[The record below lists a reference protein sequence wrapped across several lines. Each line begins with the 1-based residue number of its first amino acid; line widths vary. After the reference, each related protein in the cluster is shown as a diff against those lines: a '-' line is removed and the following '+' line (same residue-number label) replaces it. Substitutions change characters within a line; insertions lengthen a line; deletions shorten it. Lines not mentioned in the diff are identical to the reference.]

1 MRHKTGD
8 LITLAEQGEF
18 DVIVHGC
25 NCFCTMGSGIAKQ
38 IRERYPAAYEADC
51 TTQKGDMS
59 KLGGYTWVRVLS
71 PQRHPFIIVNGYTQF
86 RYGRDR
92 RHADYNAIASV
103 FSLIKH
109 NFPHSIVGYPL
120 IGAGRAG
127 GDWSTIERIIN
138 AQLAGINHYL
148 VTLEDRPWECLKRL

>member
-1 MRHKTGD
+1 MRHMIGD

-51 TTQKGDMS
+51 TTEKGDIS

-71 PQRHPFIIVNGYTQF
+71 PRKNPFIIVNGYTQF

-92 RHADYNAIASV
+92 RHADYNAIVSV
-103 FSLIKH
+103 FQLIKN
-109 NFPHSIVGYPL
+109 NFPHAVIGYPY
-120 IGAGRAG
+120 IGAGLAG
-127 GDWSTIERIIN
+127 GDWEVISRIIN
-138 AQLAGINHYL
+138 AALAGMNHSVVEY
-148 VTLEDRPWECLKRL
+148 RR